1 MRKIRMSKTFRDS
14 GVLMFVGRQ
23 RELDALDRLY
33 ARPTFQMLVLYGRRR
48 VGKTTLLEHFAK
60 DKPTLYFTAKEQSSA
75 RNLHEFSQ
83 ALFAYFGMA
92 EGLATFESWESAFSF
107 LADHVEKQQER
118 LVLVFDEFPYA
129 ATTDPSLPSVLQVA
143 IDRELKHANMLLVLS
158 GSNEGFME
166 SRVLGSKSPLYGRRT
181 AQIKLQPFDYYDAA
195 KMLPAVT
202 DPRDLVRYYTTFGGT
217 PYYLAQIDDQCS
229 YLDNVTELFFEKS
242 GLLYEE
248 PLMLLRQELR
258 EPALYNSILYAVASG
273 ATSPKE
279 IAERAGVEATTTSR
293 YLKTLE
299 DLGLILRAVPF
310 GENPARSKRSIY
322 RLKDPFFAY
331 WYRFVGPN
339 IGAIEA
345 GAGRAV
351 AEKRAAGE
359 SLAAYEGLAFEKVC
373 LQWLQ
378 RANQQALLPFLA
390 TEFGSWWGTNPKMR
404 EQTDIDL
411 VAADGVEKAIL
422 LGECKWRESLDET
435 AAMTSLEERV
445 GLIKGYESCWLYLF
459 TKCPVAK
466 GTRVKRADGPWR
478 FVSSDDLF
486 DF

>member
-1 MRKIRMSKTFRDS
+1 
-14 GVLMFVGRQ
+14 MFVGRQ

-33 ARPTFQMLVLYGRRR
+33 AKPSFQMLVLYGRRR

-60 DKPTLYFTAKEQSSA
+60 GKPSVFFTAKEQSSA
-75 RNLHEFSQ
+75 RNLQEFSQ
-83 ALFAYFGMA
+83 ALFEYFDTA
-92 EGLATFESWESAFSF
+92 EGLAAFDSWGAAFSF
-107 LADHVEKQQER
+107 LAKRVKGQSEK
-118 LVLVFDEFPYA
+118 LVFVFDEFPYA
-129 ATTDPSLPSVLQVA
+129 AATDPSLPSVLQVA
-143 IDRELKHANMLLVLS
+143 IDRELKSANVLLVLS

-166 SRVLGSKSPLYGRRT
+166 SNVLGGKSPLYGRRT
-181 AQIKLQPFDYYDAA
+181 AQIKLEPFDYYDAA

-202 DPRDLVRYYTTFGGT
+202 DPRELVRYYAAFGGT
-217 PYYLAQIDDQCS
+217 PYCLAQINDGES
-229 YLDNVTELFFEKS
+229 YLDNINGLLFETS

-248 PLMLLRQELR
+248 PLMILRQELR
-258 EPALYNSILYAVASG
+258 EPSLYNSILYAVASG

-279 IAERAGVEATTTSR
+279 IAERAGVESGTTSR

-299 DLGLILRAVPF
+299 DLGLISRTVPF

-359 SLAAYEGLAFEKVC
+359 ALAAYEGYAFERVC
-373 LQWLQ
+373 RQWLQ
-378 RANQQALLPFLA
+378 RANQNDVLPFLA
-390 TEFGSWWGTNPKMR
+390 TEFGSWWGMNPAKR
-404 EQTDIDL
+404 EQTDID
-411 VAADGVEKAIL
+411 VIAADRQEKKIL
-422 LGECKWRESLDET
+422 LGECKWRESVNET
-435 AAMTSLEERV
+435 EALEGLRERV
-445 GLIKGYESCWLYLF
+445 GLIKGYENCSLYLF
-459 TKCPVAK
+459 TKNPVEK
-466 GTRVKRADGPWR
+466 GTARKGEDGSCC
-478 FVSSDDLF
+478 FVDAEGLF